1 MFLMTQLIGFLL
13 LLMAFASMML
23 LGLPSGSRVNL
34 ALNLIGACLLAV
46 NALANR
52 RWAFFALECVWA
64 LVALYAI
71 IRSYLKSESLT
82 TKNCSSATGQVQGI
96 CIQPIEAELTVCK
109 VADYTEIELNSPFV
123 FTDRTDQEASLA
135 CTADMVPSQ
144 TLERSDGWRAFRIQ
158 GILDFSL
165 IGILAPIAT
174 ILANKGIGIFAV
186 STYNTDYVLTKAEDF
201 PAALDALDKS
211 GYTII

>member
-1 MFLMTQLIGFLL
+1 MRG
-13 LLMAFASMML
+13 
-23 LGLPSGSRVNL
+23 
-34 ALNLIGACLLAV
+34 
-46 NALANR
+46 
-52 RWAFFALECVWA
+52 
-64 LVALYAI
+64 
-71 IRSYLKSESLT
+71 K
-82 TKNCSSATGQVQGI
+82 

-109 VADYTEIELNSPFV
+109 VADYTEIELNSPYV
-123 FTDRTDQEASLA
+123 FSGRTDQETSLA
-135 CTADMVPSQ
+135 CPADMVPSQ